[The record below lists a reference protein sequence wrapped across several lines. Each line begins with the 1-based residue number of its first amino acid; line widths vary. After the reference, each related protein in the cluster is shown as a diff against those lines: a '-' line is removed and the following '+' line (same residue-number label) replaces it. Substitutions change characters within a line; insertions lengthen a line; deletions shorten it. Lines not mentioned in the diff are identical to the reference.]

1 MFVGI
6 GDAAHDTSICIYHEG
21 TFKYRKSER
30 HLNIKHHEANLDWYT
45 DTLNSWGVKKIKR
58 LVFTHKGTSIFGRKP
73 YNGEDYLHT
82 SNFLS
87 IPCEEV
93 ICLDHHLAHLYS
105 GNFNLQQHAIFD
117 GRGSGLKK
125 TGRYTGLI
133 KTPNKTIRYKNMSIG
148 EMLKYVGRYLCFT
161 GLDIDFPGKIM
172 GLHAYGTPNLKIID
186 QINQDNFVEL
196 LSEWSFDINNA
207 NNKKFQDVV
216 ATIHKA
222 CELIQLNYFN
232 NFDQS
237 FPISCSGGVML
248 NTVINRELL
257 KKYELLIC
265 PHVYD
270 GGLSIGCLKYAVG
283 ENFNIPGFP
292 YVQDDI
298 APDDPTDETINL
310 AAEYLAQ
317 GKIIGWY
324 QGHGELG
331 PRALGNR
338 SILMNPT
345 IKYGKDILNQRVK
358 KREWW
363 RPFGASVTK
372 EDAYKYFDIDDSPY
386 MLYNAKVLVDGLDPI
401 THVDGTCRH
410 QTVENGH
417 FYRLLKRFEEKTGLP
432 VLLNTSLNVGGKPIA
447 SNKQSAMVS
456 GLDHLF
462 FGNEVCD
469 L

>member
-1 MFVGI
+1 MIYVGI
-6 GDAAHDTSICIYHEG
+6 GNAIHDTSIAALVDGE
-21 TFKYRKSER
+21 FRYRKSER
-30 HLNIKHHEANLDWYT
+30 HLKIKHHEADDEWYNQTLKDWGIDRIDKLVYT
-45 DTLNSWGVKKIKR
+45 D
-58 LVFTHKGTSIFGRKP
+58 KGTYLEDGSIVRKP
-73 YNGEDYLHT
+73 YDGETFINDG
-82 SNFLS
+82 NN
-87 IPCEEV
+87 
-93 ICLDHHLAHLYS
+93 ICLDHHTAHMYS
-105 GNFNLQQHAIFD
+105 TLVDVEQYAIFD
-117 GRGSGLKK
+117 GKGSGGRS
-125 TGRYTGLI
+125 GRYSGMSVKNGKI
-133 KTPNKTIRYKNMSIG
+133 IRYKDLSVGKYLQKIG
-148 EMLKYVGRYLCFT
+148 YALQFSGIEA
-161 GLDIDFPGKIM
+161 DFPGKIM
-172 GLHAYGTPNLKIID
+172 GLQAYGDPYELDLNEIDVILKTIKVD
-186 QINQDNFVEL
+186 TKDLNFLNFVA
-196 LSEWSFDINNA
+196 S
-207 NNKKFQDVV
+207 V
-216 ATIHKA
+216 HKA
-222 CELIQLNYFN
+222 CERKQINYFEQ
-232 NFDQS
+232 FD
-237 FPISCSGGVML
+237 PDKVIACSGGVML
-248 NTVINRELL
+248 NTVINRELM
-257 KKYELLIC
+257 KRYKLIIS

-270 GGLSIGCLKYAVG
+270 GGLSIGCLRYAVG
-283 ENFNIPGFP
+283 TNFNIPGFP

-345 IKYGKDILNQRVK
+345 IKYGKDILNRRVK

-410 QTVENGH
+410 QTVESGH

-447 SNKQSAMVS
+447 SDKQSAMVS